1 MWNLGC
7 LQVQMGS
14 SIQRH
19 VRLTARECI
28 QSPKEKNHAQ
38 QNVIGLTRKNAP
50 ARTST
55 SGKYVAANLFEPLD
69 NLTYIMSL
77 FEVPSSKKLCWL
89 A

>member
-1 MWNLGC
+1 
-7 LQVQMGS
+7 
-14 SIQRH
+14 

-50 ARTST
+50 ARTSM
-55 SGKYVAANLFEPLD
+55 SGKYVAVNLFEPLD
-69 NLTYIMSL
+69 NLTYILSL